1 MVAQAY
7 VYMLNCKGDGPL
19 LKSVVAAVALLETL
33 HTAFIIHII
42 YTYAIEDFGNLEA
55 TGAITWS
62 TAVCSRS
69 IIRVFMLLI
78 VQLPDTVLRS
88 DRNAGR
94 RSGTRVLYFSNMDQY
109 GSISPMP
116 HNTILK
122 SCCAVSGGSL
132 VLTIVTSI
140 LLFARVTFGLGTSA
154 LLIKFKFYSTF
165 RAQFGP
171 LVTFTCGLSL
181 AVAVDVLIAAIL
193 VYYLIRD
200 KPGFKA
206 TENVVRTLV
215 VYFVNTGVITMLVSI
230 IILIFFFVFKES
242 LIFGGMVLIASKL
255 YSNSFLGTLNA
266 RQMLRRKT
274 QADVHSSELSTF
286 RAGTRHDTTHP
297 PDIESFGF
305 RHTQKTFDSEVSMT
319 SAPTVGEERR
329 FEKSRLTD
337 DSL

>member
-62 TAVCSRS
+62 TASCVLIEMLVVGLVQGFYIFRIW
-69 IIRVFMLLI
+69 II
-78 VQLPDTVLRS
+78 
-88 DRNAGR
+88 
-94 RSGTRVLYFSNMDQY
+94 
-109 GSISPMP
+109 
-116 HNTILK
+116 
-122 SCCAVSGGSL
+122 SGGSL

-140 LLFARVTFGLGTSA
+140 LLFARVSKSEHPYPVEHGVTTIVSILAFGLGTSA

>member
-1 MVAQAY
+1 MASVPTVPGVLGGFIVSECFAILLYGIMVAQAY

-55 TGAITWS
+55 TGLVQGFYIFRIW
-62 TAVCSRS
+62 
-69 IIRVFMLLI
+69 II
-78 VQLPDTVLRS
+78 
-88 DRNAGR
+88 
-94 RSGTRVLYFSNMDQY
+94 
-109 GSISPMP
+109 
-116 HNTILK
+116 
-122 SCCAVSGGSL
+122 SGGSL

>member
-1 MVAQAY
+1 MASVPTVPGVLGGFIVSECFAILLYGIMVAQAY

-62 TAVCSRS
+62 TASCVLIEMLVVGLVQGFYIFRIW
-69 IIRVFMLLI
+69 II
-78 VQLPDTVLRS
+78 
-88 DRNAGR
+88 
-94 RSGTRVLYFSNMDQY
+94 
-109 GSISPMP
+109 
-116 HNTILK
+116 
-122 SCCAVSGGSL
+122 SGGSL

-215 VYFVNTGVITMLVSI
+215 VYF
-230 IILIFFFVFKES
+230 ES

>member
-55 TGAITWS
+55 TGLVQGFYIFRIW
-62 TAVCSRS
+62 
-69 IIRVFMLLI
+69 II
-78 VQLPDTVLRS
+78 
-88 DRNAGR
+88 
-94 RSGTRVLYFSNMDQY
+94 
-109 GSISPMP
+109 
-116 HNTILK
+116 
-122 SCCAVSGGSL
+122 SGGSL

>member
-62 TAVCSRS
+62 TASCVLIEMLVVGLVQGFYIFRIW
-69 IIRVFMLLI
+69 II
-78 VQLPDTVLRS
+78 
-88 DRNAGR
+88 
-94 RSGTRVLYFSNMDQY
+94 
-109 GSISPMP
+109 
-116 HNTILK
+116 
-122 SCCAVSGGSL
+122 SGGSL

-215 VYFVNTGVITMLVSI
+215 VYF
-230 IILIFFFVFKES
+230 ES

>member
-1 MVAQAY
+1 MASVPTVPGVLGGFIVSECFAILLYGIMVAQAY

-62 TAVCSRS
+62 TASCVLIEMLVVGLVQGFYIFRIW
-69 IIRVFMLLI
+69 II
-78 VQLPDTVLRS
+78 
-88 DRNAGR
+88 
-94 RSGTRVLYFSNMDQY
+94 
-109 GSISPMP
+109 
-116 HNTILK
+116 
-122 SCCAVSGGSL
+122 SGGSL